1 MRHRKAGRK
10 FGRTSDQR
18 IALTRTQ
25 VGALLRHGRI
35 TTTEAK
41 AKELR
46 RWVER
51 VITDAKPADVHAHRR
66 VAAVVQDREARTRLF
81 GTYVERFRNRPGG
94 YTRIY
99 RLGPRHGDGAP
110 MAIIELVADEPV
122 AATPAPAPTA
132 SRRRRAAS

>member
-25 VGALLRHGRI
+25 IGALLRHGRI

-66 VAAVVQDREARTRLF
+66 VANMVQDREARTRLF

-99 RLGPRHGDGAP
+99 RLGPRHGDGAA
-110 MAIIELVADEPV
+110 MAIIELVADDPV
-122 AATPAPAPTA
+122 TTPPPAPASP
-132 SRRRRAAS
+132 RRRRGAS